1 MLSINQKKLIR
12 SLSQKKQRD
21 QQGLFLAE
29 GEKIV
34 GELLDS
40 RPGMA
45 NTIVLLAGSESW
57 KRSYKFVLGELEP
70 LFHET
75 PEDEMKKLS
84 TLVTPPEV
92 LAVVRKPSYEFEFS
106 NLKKDLSIML
116 DAIRDPGNL
125 GTIIRT
131 ADWFGVKDIICTP
144 DSVDC
149 FNSKVVQAS
158 MGAIFRVRVHYL
170 DPVELLELAGRH
182 KLPVYGTTMD
192 GNNLMDTPVRQPGMI
207 VFGNE
212 SSGIR
217 EELMPFFKN
226 QIRIPDFPEGKSG
239 TESLNVASSVAIM
252 CAEIRR
258 RTPIQSGS

>member
-1 MLSINQKKLIR
+1 MLSNNQKKLIR

-34 GELLDS
+34 GELLS
-40 RPGMA
+40 SGEGNVR
-45 NTIVLLAGSESW
+45 NIVLLAGSASW
-57 KRSYKFVLGELEP
+57 KHSLEEIPGATEL

-75 PEDEMKKLS
+75 SEDEMKKLS
-84 TLVTPPEV
+84 TLVTPPQV
-92 LAVVRKPSYEFEFS
+92 MAVVRKPSYDFEIS
-106 NLKKDLSIML
+106 ALKTDLTIML
-116 DAIRDPGNL
+116 DSLRDPGNL

-131 ADWFGVKDIICTP
+131 ADWFGIRDIICTP

-158 MGAIFRVRVHYL
+158 MGAIFRVRVHYH

-182 KLPVYGTTMD
+182 KIPVYGTTMD
-192 GNNLMDTPVRQPGMI
+192 GHILQDTPVRQPGMI

-212 SSGIR
+212 STGIR
-217 EELMPFFKN
+217 KELLPYFRDR
-226 QIRIPDFPEGKSG
+226 IRIPDFPQGKSG

-258 RTPIQSGS
+258 RSPIQSES